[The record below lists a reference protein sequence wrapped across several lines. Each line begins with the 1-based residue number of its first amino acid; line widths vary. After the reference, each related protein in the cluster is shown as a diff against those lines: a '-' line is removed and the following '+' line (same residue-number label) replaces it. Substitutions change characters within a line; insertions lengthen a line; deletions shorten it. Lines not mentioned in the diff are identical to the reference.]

1 MFSAFYIE
9 QNADLKNQNSIIIFK
24 SPNKLI
30 LQSERERNND
40 EQLIEDYMIS
50 IPRPH
55 THKCRQL
62 IPWHHFCPIFFKQKK
77 KRNTYDLI
85 LFSGTETV
93 PSSLLF
99 TFFCSP
105 PNDCTTTEQTN
116 MNI

>member
-62 IPWHHFCPIFFKQKK
+62 IPWHHFCLIFSK
-77 KRNTYDLI
+77 KRRREKLMT
-85 LFSGTETV
+85 
-93 PSSLLF
+93 
-99 TFFCSP
+99 
-105 PNDCTTTEQTN
+105 
-116 MNI
+116 